1 MPKFK
6 FTATAPDGSSVSGLE
21 NALTVGMA
29 RGGLVSKDLSP
40 VDVREKRG
48 ILTFEITK
56 KKVKRRELMHFSRQM
71 AVFMRAGI
79 PVLESMEVLTDEVGD
94 KVFQRVLAEI

>member
-6 FTATAPDGSSVSGLE
+6 FTATTPEGVRVSGLE

-29 RGGLVSKDLSP
+29 RRSLLARNLQPETVH
-40 VDVREKRG
+40 EKRN
-48 ILTFEITK
+48 ILSLEITK
-56 KKVKRRELMHFSRQM
+56 KKVKRRELMYFSRQM

-79 PVLESMEVLTDEVGD
+79 PVLEAMEVMTTEVGD
-94 KVFQRVLAEI
+94 KVFERVLA